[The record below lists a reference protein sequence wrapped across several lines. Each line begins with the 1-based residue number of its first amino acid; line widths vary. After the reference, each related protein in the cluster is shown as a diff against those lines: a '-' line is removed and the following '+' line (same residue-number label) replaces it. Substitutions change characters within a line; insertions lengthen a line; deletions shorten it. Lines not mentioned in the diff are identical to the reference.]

1 MADVCIY
8 FQAHQPNRLK
18 PYTFFEIGRD
28 PFYEND
34 ILNKEVLD
42 RVSDKCYL
50 RANEMMLQLIEKTK
64 GEFKIAYSLSGV
76 FIEQLENHRWDVLES
91 FKKLADTGKVEFLAE
106 TYYHSLAFLYSKED
120 FKKQV
125 EAHQE
130 RIFRHFGV
138 KPKVF
143 RNTEL
148 IYNNELA
155 KFIEDLG
162 YDGIISD
169 GVDWYLNGRTPNVLY
184 KAPNAPRIKTLLKNY
199 KLSDDVAFRFGDNSW
214 SEHPLTADKYTSWLK
229 QQEGDVVNIFIDYE
243 TIGEHKWEDT
253 GIFQFWSELPEKV
266 LAAGMKFRTPSEVVK
281 KYKVKDTY
289 DVHNAISWADTERD
303 LSAWIGNDMQKEA
316 LDKVYNL
323 EKYIKMTKNL
333 DLWHVWRK
341 LQTSDHFYYMSTK
354 QNNDGIVHAYFS
366 PYPSPYDAY
375 MFYMNSLSDL
385 EITLEKEGFDVE
397 I

>member
-1 MADVCIY
+1 M
-8 FQAHQPNRLK
+8 
-18 PYTFFEIGRD
+18 
-28 PFYEND
+28 
-34 ILNKEVLD
+34 
-42 RVSDKCYL
+42 
-50 RANEMMLQLIEKTK
+50 
-64 GEFKIAYSLSGV
+64 
-76 FIEQLENHRWDVLES
+76 
-91 FKKLADTGKVEFLAE
+91 
-106 TYYHSLAFLYSKED
+106 
-120 FKKQV
+120 
-125 EAHQE
+125 
-130 RIFRHFGV
+130 

-162 YDGIISD
+162 YDGIISE